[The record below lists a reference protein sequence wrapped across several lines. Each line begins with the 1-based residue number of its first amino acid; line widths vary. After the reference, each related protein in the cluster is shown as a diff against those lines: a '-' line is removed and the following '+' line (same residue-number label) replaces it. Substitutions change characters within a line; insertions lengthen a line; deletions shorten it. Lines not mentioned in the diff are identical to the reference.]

1 MKISYNWLKQYI
13 NVDVEPDKVAKLL
26 TGCGLEVESME
37 SFQSVRGGL
46 KGVVIG
52 EVLTCVKH
60 PNSDHLSITTV
71 DAGYESPFHVVCGA
85 SNVAAGQKVALA
97 TIGTT
102 LYINDKEITIQKS
115 KIRGEVSEG
124 MICAEDELGL
134 GTSHAGILVL
144 PPDAIVGVPAST
156 YFNIEEDVTFTIG
169 LTPNRA
175 DAASHA
181 GVARDLAAV
190 FNNFGGTG
198 LVQNPQ
204 GRLVLPDVS
213 GFRPDNESRAIPVLI
228 DDPEACPRYCGL
240 TISGIKVESSPDWL
254 KNRLS
259 AIGLRPINNIVDIT
273 NYILME
279 LGQPLHAFDA
289 DKITG
294 STVIVKKYPGGTK
307 FITLDHVEREL
318 DGNDLMISNTD
329 EPMCMGGVFGG
340 AESGVTES
348 TTTVF
353 IESAWFDPKHIRKT
367 SRRHGLQTDASFRF
381 ERGVDP
387 EMTVFA
393 LKRAALLIKEV
404 AGGDISSA
412 IVDNYP
418 DPVSRRIIDLTYK
431 NIDRL
436 TGKVIDRE
444 VIKSILKDLGFEVLQ
459 PGDPLARITE
469 PDRGF
474 SVKVP
479 GYKVDVFREADLI
492 EEVLRI
498 YGYNNI
504 EVSPEVRASLSY
516 TSKPDPGRVQNLISD
531 YLAAN
536 GFHEIVNNSL
546 TRSVYYDELE
556 EMPAG
561 KCVRILNPISRELDV
576 MRQSLLQGGLESVVY
591 NQNRKNSDLKL
602 FEFGTVY
609 SIVPVD
615 SSSEPVPGYHEEK
628 HLSIILTGHSLEE
641 NWNHSNP
648 DTDFYEL
655 KGYVSG
661 IISRLALP
669 AMQVQSYSSD
679 IFSGALRYTF
689 QGKAIITIGELT
701 GKIRR
706 QFDIRYPVFYGEINW
721 SLLFPLIPAKEA
733 RYRELPKFP
742 EVRRD
747 LALLI
752 SKEITFDQIEEV
764 ALRTERKLLKN
775 VGLFDVYEG
784 DKIASDKKSYAVS
797 FTLQDENRTLT
808 DKDIEKVMERL
819 SKAFSENLHAVIR

>member
-13 NVDVEPDKVAKLL
+13 NFDVAPDKVAELL

-37 SFQSVRGGL
+37 PFQSVKGGL
-46 KGVVIG
+46 KGVVIA

-71 DAGYESPFHVVCGA
+71 DAGYNTPLQVVCGA

-102 LYINDKEITIQKS
+102 LYMADKEITLQKS

-144 PPDAIVGVPAST
+144 PPDAIVGTPAST
-156 YFNIEEDVTFTIG
+156 YFNIEEDVTYTIG

-190 FNNFGGTG
+190 FNNFGGAGMERGT
-198 LVQNPQ
+198 Q
-204 GRLVLPDVS
+204 GKLVLPDVS
-213 GFRPDNESRAIPVLI
+213 DFRPDNETRTIPVVI

-240 TISGIKVESSPDWL
+240 TISGIRVESSPDWL

-294 STVIVKKYPGGTK
+294 NTVIVKKYPGGTK

-318 DGNDLMISNTD
+318 DSNDLMISNAA

-393 LKRAALLIKEV
+393 LKRAALLIREV
-404 AGGDISSA
+404 AGGSISSG
-412 IVDNYP
+412 IVDVYP
-418 DPVSRRIIDLTYK
+418 KPVNRKIVDLTYK
-431 NIDRL
+431 NMDRL

-444 VIKSILKDLGFEVLQ
+444 VIKTILKDLGFEVLQ
-459 PGDPLARITE
+459 PGDPEARITE

-479 GYKVDVFREADLI
+479 GFKVDVSREADLI

-504 EVSPEVRASLSY
+504 EISLEVRASLSY
-516 TSKPDPGRVQNLISD
+516 TSKPDPGKVQNVISD

-536 GFHEIVNNSL
+536 GFHEIMNNSL
-546 TRSVYYDELE
+546 TRSDYYEGLD

-576 MRQSLLQGGLESVVY
+576 MRQSLLQGGLECVVY
-591 NQNRKNSDLKL
+591 NQNRKNQDLKL

-609 SIVPVD
+609 STVPVD
-615 SSSEPVPGYHEEK
+615 SFGEPVPGYHEEK
-628 HLSIILTGHSLEE
+628 HLSILMTGRSSEE
-641 NWNHSNP
+641 NWNKP
-648 DTDFYEL
+648 DRDTDFYEL
-655 KGYVSG
+655 KGYISG
-661 IISRLALP
+661 ILSRLAIP
-669 AMQVQSYSSD
+669 VTQVRSHSSGIYSE
-679 IFSGALRYTF
+679 GLCYTF
-689 QGKAIITIGELT
+689 QGKEIITIGELT
-701 GKIRR
+701 GTIRK
-706 QFDIRYPVFYGEINW
+706 QFDIRYPVYYGEINW
-721 SLLFPLIPAKEA
+721 SLLFPLIPSKEA
-733 RYRELPKFP
+733 RYKELPKFP

-752 SKEITFDQIEEV
+752 SKEITFSQIEEV
-764 ALRTERKLLKN
+764 ALLTERKLLKR

-784 DKIASDKKSYAVS
+784 EKIATDKKSYALS
-797 FTLQDENRTLT
+797 FTLQDETRTLT

-819 SKAFSENLHAVIR
+819 SKAFSEKLHAVIR